1 MKRHRILKGIGIGI
15 LAIAIFFVLGYVVMA
30 LWNWLM
36 PPIFGLHTITYW
48 QAYGLL
54 ILSKILFG
62 GLRGGGPRGRHC
74 RGRNDWR
81 ERMAERWEKM
91 TKNVRS
97 SATACAADGA
107 ARRAPNLNQEVR
119 RKSRTDSYRVGFFS
133 SREINGG

>member
-1 MKRHRILKGIGIGI
+1 MNSHRILKGIGIGI
-15 LAIAIFFVLGYVVMA
+15 LAVALFFALGYVVMA

-62 GLRGGGPRGRHC
+62 GLRGGGGGRRCH
-74 RGRNDWR
+74 GRNDWR

-91 TKNVRS
+91 TPEEREKFSQTIRGRWCGTPS
-97 SATACAADGA
+97 SEPGA
-107 ARRAPNLNQEVR
+107 
-119 RKSRTDSYRVGFFS
+119 
-133 SREINGG
+133 

>member
-1 MKRHRILKGIGIGI
+1 MKTHRILKGIGIGM
-15 LAIAIFFVLGYVVMA
+15 LVIALFFVLGYVVMT

-62 GLRGGGPRGRHC
+62 GLRGGRPGGRRCH
-74 RGRNDWR
+74 GRNDWR

-91 TKNVRS
+91 TPEEREKFGQSLRGS
-97 SATACAADGA
+97 WCAT
-107 ARRAPNLNQEVR
+107 P
-119 RKSRTDSYRVGFFS
+119 RTRPEPEGQA
-133 SREINGG
+133 

>member
-15 LAIAIFFVLGYVVMA
+15 LAVALFFALGYVVMA

-62 GLRGGGPRGRHC
+62 GLRGGGGRHRC
-74 RGRNDWR
+74 HGRNDWR

-91 TKNVRS
+91 TPEEREK
-97 SATACAADGA
+97 
-107 ARRAPNLNQEVR
+107 
-119 RKSRTDSYRVGFFS
+119 FS
-133 SREINGG
+133 QSMRGRWCGVPPAESHS

>member
-1 MKRHRILKGIGIGI
+1 MFGIGI
-15 LAIAIFFVLGYVVMA
+15 LVVALFFVLGFVVMA

-62 GLRGGGPRGRHC
+62 GLRGGGGKGRCHGN
-74 RGRNDWR
+74 RRKEWG

-91 TKNVRS
+91 T
-97 SATACAADGA
+97 
-107 ARRAPNLNQEVR
+107 PEE
-119 RKSRTDSYRVGFFS
+119 
-133 SREINGG
+133 REKFREAMRGHWCGEPPTETQA

>member
-1 MKRHRILKGIGIGI
+1 MKGHRILNGIGIGI

-91 TKNVRS
+91 TPEEREK
-97 SATACAADGA
+97 
-107 ARRAPNLNQEVR
+107 
-119 RKSRTDSYRVGFFS
+119 FS
-133 SREINGG
+133 HSMRGGWCGTPRPEPEPGGQA